1 MKGKQRRTQRGEYI
15 ERSGYTTD
23 KTISVSKLPKGP
35 GPGAKH
41 PKNSKKKQ

>member
-1 MKGKQRRTQRGEYI
+1 MKGKQRRVLRGEHI
-15 ERSGYTTD
+15 ERSGYTTN

-41 PKNSKKKQ
+41 PKNSKKK